1 MGLSLGRMLA
11 ASLELIETGLGW
23 IEETRDR
30 YVNYLVIW
38 FYLNKEQIWIKFKKH
53 PVVCLVVVLQLAL
66 IFKNSP
72 LLGYEVAV
80 PRWEATWI
88 AGMSMFSP
96 AFLTYKIFV
105 EIKKFKLSWKKN
117 RKVFCVGMFLDT

>member
-38 FYLNKEQIWIKFKKH
+38 FYLNKEQIWIKIAM
-53 PVVCLVVVLQLAL
+53 VCYLKPMQFGSCLHFRKRVCHKLVYCTCLLATKRL
-66 IFKNSP
+66 SRGNS
-72 LLGYEVAV
+72 LLCAGY
-80 PRWEATWI
+80 
-88 AGMSMFSP
+88 MS
-96 AFLTYKIFV
+96 
-105 EIKKFKLSWKKN
+105 
-117 RKVFCVGMFLDT
+117 LDRVIL